1 MLNDIYG
8 GQTWMLILKSKV
20 CEVCV
25 HCKSSHNKSPIH
37 SWKYQSQQ
45 WKMNTF
51 GFCMSIHWIYDLI
64 AVDMY
69 SKWTEVG
76 VMKLRDLHLV

>member
-1 MLNDIYG
+1 MYVF
-8 GQTWMLILKSKV
+8 MVRVVLISFQFIAG
-20 CEVCV
+20 
-25 HCKSSHNKSPIH
+25 NI
-37 SWKYQSQQ
+37 SQQ